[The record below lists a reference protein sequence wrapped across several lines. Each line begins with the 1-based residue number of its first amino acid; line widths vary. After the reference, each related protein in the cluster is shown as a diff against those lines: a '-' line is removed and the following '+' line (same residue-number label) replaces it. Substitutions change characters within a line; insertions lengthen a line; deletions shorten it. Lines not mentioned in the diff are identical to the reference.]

1 MEESNN
7 SNIDSKQETDDA
19 DIKYIEPTIK
29 VHEFREKIMD
39 TDVYFQVV
47 KLQDSFHL
55 WIGKS
60 KQFGDLSVAMT
71 MAGKTPSSS
80 VLIGQSDSYTVLMA
94 RRLSKTTG
102 KQVFVSG
109 ELNFDRLEIPLVEK
123 RIAGEMKNRP
133 DKF

>member
-1 MEESNN
+1 MEELNN
-7 SNIDSKQETDDA
+7 SNSKQETDDA

-29 VHEFREKIMD
+29 VHEFHEKIMD

-60 KQFGDLSVAMT
+60 KHFGDLSVAMT

-102 KQVFVSG
+102 KQVFVNG

-123 RIAGEMKNRP
+123 RIAEEMKNRP